1 MRQMFAACLVTVA
14 VSLSQAQDG
23 IYGSFIVGHK
33 FINVDELNTAMNQAL
48 NTAANPIQFPSNYWT
63 FGGEGHIIVAKHFM
77 VGGKGMAVF
86 NQKEIPSVATDING
100 QPLGRFAKVTAGMGV
115 GNIGYAF
122 VGAGERLRLYPQVGA
137 GITTFLFQ
145 IKQSLDPNSV
155 PTFGDIL
162 TQRDDYMI
170 VLQKVGFALDFCL
183 GFDWFV
189 NLIELKALIP
199 GLTFG
204 PMFHA
209 EAGYTIVPGD
219 LKWMRD
225 VDQLA
230 AHYPSMKFQGF
241 YFNVGVGFGLTSSED

>member
-1 MRQMFAACLVTVA
+1 MHRVIAVCIAVALAAGMPR
-14 VSLSQAQDG
+14 AQDG
-23 IYGSFIVGHK
+23 IYGSFLVGHK
-33 FINVDELNTAMNQAL
+33 FINVSELNESMNQAL
-48 NTAANPIQFPSNYWT
+48 GTHANPVQFPSNYWT
-63 FGGEGHIIVAKHFM
+63 VGGEGHIIVAKHFM
-77 VGGKGMAVF
+77 IGGKGMATF
-86 NQKEIPSVATDING
+86 NEKQLPPDTDVN
-100 QPLGRFAKVTAGMGV
+100 PPRPRRAKITAGMGI

-122 VGAGERLRLYPQVGA
+122 VGAGDRLRLYPQVGA
-137 GITTFLFQ
+137 GLTTFLFQ
-145 IKQSLDPNSV
+145 IKSDLEQDPPPEFSQILV
-155 PTFGDIL
+155 QGDD
-162 TQRDDYMI
+162 RMI
-170 VLQKVGFALDFCL
+170 VLQKVGFALDLCL